1 MRKLLL
7 VAIIIAIG
15 YVIMHRSN
23 PVARKPDNTQEK
35 GTELRGLLKDLGFKE
50 SNGKPAN
57 RQ

>member
-15 YVIMHRSN
+15 YVIMHRNNSI
-23 PVARKPDNTQEK
+23 ARKPDSIHERNA
-35 GTELRGLLKDLGFKE
+35 ELRGLLKDLGFKE

-57 RQ
+57 R